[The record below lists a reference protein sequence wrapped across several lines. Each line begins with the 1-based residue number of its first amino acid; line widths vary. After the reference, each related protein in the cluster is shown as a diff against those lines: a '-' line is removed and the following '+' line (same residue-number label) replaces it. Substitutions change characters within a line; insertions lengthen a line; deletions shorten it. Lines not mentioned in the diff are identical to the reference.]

1 MASGEM
7 QERGGIYSK
16 EVERT
21 PVSRLDRQRVR

>member
-16 EVERT
+16 GVERI